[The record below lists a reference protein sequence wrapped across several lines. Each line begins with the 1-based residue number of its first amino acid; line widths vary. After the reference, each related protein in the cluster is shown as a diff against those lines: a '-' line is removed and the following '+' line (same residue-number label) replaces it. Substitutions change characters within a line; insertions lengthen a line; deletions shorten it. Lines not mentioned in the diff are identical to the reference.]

1 MKLKKILLL
10 LRKCYPNIRP
20 FMRQNIAFILLTECV
35 VALTL
40 IVPLI
45 IRFLI
50 DDVLGA
56 NQWDRFTE
64 FVIFMGLA
72 IIISRMLSIATNIL
86 YNRFSANIEAKARD
100 SLFSCIIKKDLEFF
114 NSTGDGEIVDRLMR
128 SPEQLHTIPSIYLER
143 LISSGGTIVIVF
155 VILFTIHPVMALFSL
170 IAVPAFIIIYMKTRE
185 RFFTQVQK
193 AREESGKLTDFYMST
208 IRSIKQVKTS
218 VQRTMKK
225 KQEKKGTR

>member
-1 MKLKKILLL
+1 M

-128 SPEQLHTIPSIYLER
+128 SPEQLHTIPSIY
-143 LISSGGTIVIVF
+143 
-155 VILFTIHPVMALFSL
+155 
-170 IAVPAFIIIYMKTRE
+170 
-185 RFFTQVQK
+185 
-193 AREESGKLTDFYMST
+193 
-208 IRSIKQVKTS
+208 
-218 VQRTMKK
+218 
-225 KQEKKGTR
+225 

>member
-1 MKLKKILLL
+1 MKLKRILLL

>member
-1 MKLKKILLL
+1 M

-72 IIISRMLSIATNIL
+72 IIISRTVIIIEHN
-86 YNRFSANIEAKARD
+86 FSDTQYFQK
-100 SLFSCIIKKDLEFF
+100 
-114 NSTGDGEIVDRLMR
+114 
-128 SPEQLHTIPSIYLER
+128 
-143 LISSGGTIVIVF
+143 VF
-155 VILFTIHPVMALFSL
+155 VITGYGKV
-170 IAVPAFIIIYMKTRE
+170 E
-185 RFFTQVQK
+185 RTK
-193 AREESGKLTDFYMST
+193 
-208 IRSIKQVKTS
+208 
-218 VQRTMKK
+218 
-225 KQEKKGTR
+225 

>member
-1 MKLKKILLL
+1 M

-100 SLFSCIIKKDLEFF
+100 SLFSCIIKKDL
-114 NSTGDGEIVDRLMR
+114 IW
-128 SPEQLHTIPSIYLER
+128 
-143 LISSGGTIVIVF
+143 SS
-155 VILFTIHPVMALFSL
+155 
-170 IAVPAFIIIYMKTRE
+170 
-185 RFFTQVQK
+185 
-193 AREESGKLTDFYMST
+193 LTPLVT
-208 IRSIKQVKTS
+208 
-218 VQRTMKK
+218 
-225 KQEKKGTR
+225 EK